1 MEGIVQSI
9 AAASIALA
17 TQRVQVEAGTSML
30 KKSLDLAGEQ
40 AASLLHSLPSLA
52 GQTGTYMRV
61 PHLGRN
67 IDITA

>member
-1 MEGIVQSI
+1 MDGIVQSI

-30 KKSLDLAGEQ
+30 RKSLDLASEQ
-40 AASLLHSLPSLA
+40 SASLLQSLPSLT
-52 GQTGTYMRV
+52 GQTSTYLRL